1 MGADGEAA
9 AELKKRAPEFVLRD
23 IDGNSVRLS
32 DYAGKTV
39 LIDFWATW
47 CGPCVDSLPHLNK
60 AHVSETGLDL
70 VVLAVNIESLD
81 IARQFVSDREYDFIT
96 LIDEA
101 NKARRLYD
109 VDAIPTTFL
118 VDRFG
123 VLRDRMVG
131 GSSVS
136 LKLALWAEK
145 MRRLLDIRREPGT
158 GKETDDVAL

>member
-9 AELKKRAPEFVLRD
+9 AELKKRAPDFVLRD
-23 IDGNSVRLS
+23 IHGHSVRLG
-32 DYAGKTV
+32 DYVGKTI

-47 CGPCVDSLPHLNK
+47 CGPCVDSLPHLNH
-60 AHVSETGLDL
+60 AHVSEQGLDL

-81 IARQFVSDREYDFIT
+81 IARRFVMERGYDFIT

-101 NKARRLYD
+101 NKASRQYG

-131 GSSVS
+131 GSNIS
-136 LKLALWAEK
+136 LKVALWREK
-145 MRRLLDIRREPGT
+145 LRRFLDIR
-158 GKETDDVAL
+158 

>member
-1 MGADGEAA
+1 MSVGADGEAA
-9 AELKKRAPEFVLRD
+9 AELKKRAPDFVLRD
-23 IDGNSVRLS
+23 IDGHSVRLS
-32 DYAGKTV
+32 DYVGKTI

-47 CGPCVDSLPHLNK
+47 CGPCVDQLPHLNQ
-60 AHVSETGLDL
+60 AHVSEKGLDL

-81 IARQFVSDREYDFIT
+81 IARRFVMERDYDFIT

-101 NKARRLYD
+101 NKASRQYG

-131 GSSVS
+131 GSYIS
-136 LKLALWAEK
+136 LNLALWSEK
-145 MRRLLDIRREPGT
+145 LRRFLDIR
-158 GKETDDVAL
+158 

>member
-1 MGADGEAA
+1 MA
-9 AELKKRAPEFVLRD
+9 AELKKRAPEFVLHD

-81 IARQFVSDREYDFIT
+81 IARQFVSDREYEFIT

-101 NKARRLYD
+101 NKARRQYG

-158 GKETDDVAL
+158 EKETDDVAL

>member
-1 MGADGEAA
+1 MTVAA
-9 AELKKRAPEFVLRD
+9 LEERAPHFTLRD
-23 IDGNSVRLS
+23 IDGDSVRLS
-32 DYAGKTV
+32 DFEGRTI

-47 CGPCVDSLPHLNK
+47 CGPCVDSLPHLNQ

-81 IARQFVSDREYDFIT
+81 IARHFVMERDYDFIT

-101 NKARRLYD
+101 HKARRQYG

-136 LKLALWAEK
+136 LKLALWSEK
-145 MRRLLDIRREPGT
+145 MRRLLDIRSEPGV
-158 GKETDDVAL
+158 GKEAEDVAL

>member
-1 MGADGEAA
+1 MGADGEAT
-9 AELKKRAPEFVLRD
+9 AELKKRAPDFVLLD
-23 IDGNSVRLS
+23 IDGHSVRLS
-32 DYAGKTV
+32 DYVGKTV

-47 CGPCVDSLPHLNK
+47 CGPCVDSLPHMNQAL
-60 AHVSETGLDL
+60 VSEKGLDL

-81 IARQFVSDREYDFIT
+81 TARRFVMERDYDFIT

-101 NKARRLYD
+101 NKVSRQYG

-131 GSSVS
+131 GSYIS
-136 LKLALWAEK
+136 LKLALWGEK
-145 MRRLLDIRREPGT
+145 LRRSLDIR
-158 GKETDDVAL
+158 

>member
-9 AELKKRAPEFVLRD
+9 AELKKRAPDFVLHD
-23 IDGNSVRLS
+23 IDGNFVRLS

-81 IARQFVSDREYDFIT
+81 IARHFVMEKDYDFIT

-101 NKARRLYD
+101 HKARGQYG
-109 VDAIPTTFL
+109 VDTIPTTFL

-131 GSSVS
+131 GSLVT
-136 LKLALWAEK
+136 LKLALWSEK
-145 MRRLLDIRREPGT
+145 MRRLLDLRSEPGV
-158 GKETDDVAL
+158 GEEAEDVAL

>member
-9 AELKKRAPEFVLRD
+9 AELKKRAPDFVLHE
-23 IDGNSVRLS
+23 IDGNFVRLS
-32 DYAGKTV
+32 DYVGKTV

-47 CGPCVDSLPHLNK
+47 CGPCVDSLPHLNQ

-81 IARQFVSDREYDFIT
+81 IARHFVMERDYDFIT

-101 NKARRLYD
+101 HKARRQYG

-131 GSSVS
+131 GSYVS
-136 LKLALWAEK
+136 LKLALWGEK
-145 MRRLLDIRREPGT
+145 LRRILDIR
-158 GKETDDVAL
+158 